1 MTARNCSKSY
11 IQSSSTYIIY
21 LPNLPKLQSCN
32 YLHWAKRRLTAVWAA
47 GVSSTL
53 SLCLQ
58 CCPLQWCIYNT
69 FWCTEY
75 TCFLCSEPPNAQWSR
90 FSFWRNKRSHL
101 HLKGY
106 LPSIKLIATITGFT
120 LFYLFSSSL
129 TMPQPHFSSRN
140 NLPLCIFIC
149 GSFCWVV
156 LQDICMTHFLATFWH
171 YFKCYLAIHLFCRMW
186 AHTCT

>member
-11 IQSSSTYIIY
+11 IQSSSTYTIY

-53 SLCLQ
+53 SLSLQ

-75 TCFLCSEPPNAQWSR
+75 TCFLCSEPPNAQWSP

-120 LFYLFSSSL
+120 LFTSSL
-129 TMPQPHFSSRN
+129 PHS
-140 NLPLCIFIC
+140 LCPSHISLAGTIC
-149 GSFCWVV
+149 LYACSFVA
-156 LQDICMTHFLATFWH
+156 LSAE
-171 YFKCYLAIHLFCRMW
+171 
-186 AHTCT
+186 